1 MPSTVLHFRR
11 SNLAIARLP
20 EMAAASGIAAAG
32 FTRSHHFGVA
42 GRHVER
48 LAEAGLVALAF
59 GNTPKAMAPWGG
71 KQPLYGTNP
80 IAFAAPH
87 RGQPPIVVDMA
98 LSQVARGK
106 ILTAA
111 QKGEAI
117 PEGWAVDENGQPT
130 TDAAAALKGA
140 LQPIGGA
147 KGAALALMVEVLA
160 VALTGARF
168 GFEASSFFD
177 ADGPPP
183 GVGQFLIAIDP
194 GAFGGAD
201 VFADRM
207 AALAG
212 MIEGDGDARLPGSRR
227 IALREKAAREGVTV
241 DSKLLAEV
249 RALAGVRWCQTEG
262 PDTIVALLP
271 ADLEGGEPD
280 FGILGRGR
288 LDIVRTG
295 AVEDIDRH
303 AGDRHIGLGPIGHV
317 GALDRER
324 AVDPHA
330 QNPVALLG
338 CVEHNFLLELHPLS
352 TRKLEAFAFGRERA
366 RSAILRNAN
375 GCPADG
381 LGAPCEPREEFVT
394 LLACVRTA
402 DAR

>member
-1 MPSTVLHFRR
+1 MSTATIGAAELEALVVAAMIACNTSDANARSVARSLAQAEIDGQKGHGLSRVPSYGAQAKSGKVNGHAVPEQRQTRPGSLMVDAKDGFAFPAFDI
-11 SNLAIARLP
+11 AIARLP
-20 EMAAASGIAAAG
+20 KMAGASGIVAAG

-48 LAEAGLVALAF
+48 LAEVGLVALAF

-71 KQPLYGTNP
+71 TQPLFGTSP

-87 RGQPPIVVDMA
+87 RGHPPIVVDMA

-130 TDAAAALKGA
+130 TNAAAALKGA

-183 GVGQFLIAIDP
+183 GVGQFLIVIDP

-207 AALAG
+207 AVLAG

-227 IALREKAAREGVTV
+227 IGLREKAAREGVTV

-249 RALAGVRWCQTEG
+249 RALAG
-262 PDTIVALLP
+262 A
-271 ADLEGGEPD
+271 
-280 FGILGRGR
+280 
-288 LDIVRTG
+288 
-295 AVEDIDRH
+295 
-303 AGDRHIGLGPIGHV
+303 
-317 GALDRER
+317 
-324 AVDPHA
+324 
-330 QNPVALLG
+330 
-338 CVEHNFLLELHPLS
+338 
-352 TRKLEAFAFGRERA
+352 
-366 RSAILRNAN
+366 
-375 GCPADG
+375 
-381 LGAPCEPREEFVT
+381 
-394 LLACVRTA
+394 
-402 DAR
+402 

>member
-1 MPSTVLHFRR
+1 MVDARHGFAFPAFD
-11 SNLAIARLP
+11 LAIARLP
-20 EMAAASGIAAAG
+20 EMARLGGIAAAG

-71 KQPLYGTNP
+71 TQPLFGTSP

-87 RGQPPIVVDMA
+87 RGHSPIVVDMA

-130 TDAAAALKGA
+130 TNAAAALKGA

-183 GVGQFLIAIDP
+183 GVGQFLIVIDP

-207 AALAG
+207 AVLAG
-212 MIEGDGDARLPGSRR
+212 MIEGDGDARLPGSRC
-227 IALREKAAREGVTV
+227 IALRAKAAREGVTV

-249 RALAGVRWCQTEG
+249 RALAG
-262 PDTIVALLP
+262 A
-271 ADLEGGEPD
+271 
-280 FGILGRGR
+280 
-288 LDIVRTG
+288 
-295 AVEDIDRH
+295 
-303 AGDRHIGLGPIGHV
+303 
-317 GALDRER
+317 
-324 AVDPHA
+324 
-330 QNPVALLG
+330 
-338 CVEHNFLLELHPLS
+338 
-352 TRKLEAFAFGRERA
+352 
-366 RSAILRNAN
+366 
-375 GCPADG
+375 
-381 LGAPCEPREEFVT
+381 
-394 LLACVRTA
+394 
-402 DAR
+402 